1 MKKILFL
8 PLLDSM
14 PSGHHEAAEA
24 VMEYASAYGE
34 NVICQK
40 VDLLSEWNAMIE
52 TQAVKLYK
60 SWIRQA
66 PQVYG
71 MIYRK
76 SAQGSET
83 PRSHKLYE
91 LMFSRIL
98 KQIVER
104 EQPDLIVCTHAL
116 PSYLINYLKE
126 KGECEVPCINVY
138 TDFFI
143 NDIWG
148 ISQIDMHFVPV
159 PLLKRQLME
168 AGISKKRI
176 FVTGIPVS
184 LKIESGQQQPRSESS
199 NLLIFGAGMKGERLM
214 EDVQQAETAGEW
226 RFQVVNGKKQKYA
239 AQVQAGH
246 FPNLHLLPDIASKEK
261 MNALYNRSCALIT
274 KPGGILVSEALTKN
288 LPIFVHDTLPGQEQV
303 NLRFL
308 QEQGV
313 VFRIPKHA
321 NMIEFVQQTLEDEQK
336 MSRYDEN
343 LREFNGQKE
352 LRNPIEVWAVMEGV
366 LEHSRR

>member
-1 MKKILFL
+1 MKKILLL

-24 VMEYASAYGE
+24 VMEYAAAYGGD
-34 NVICQK
+34 VVCRK
-40 VDLLSEWNAMIE
+40 VDLLSEWNSTIE

-71 MIYRK
+71 MIYRNT
-76 SAQGSET
+76 AQGSET

-91 LMFSRIL
+91 LLFSRTL
-98 KQIVER
+98 KQILAR
-104 EQPDLIVCTHAL
+104 EQPDLIICTHAL
-116 PSYLINYLKE
+116 PSHLISRLKE
-126 KGECEVPCINVY
+126 KGECRVPCMNVY

-148 ISQIDMHFVPV
+148 VSQIETHFVPSS
-159 PLLKRQLME
+159 LLKRQLME
-168 AGISKKRI
+168 AGIPGKRI

-184 LKIESGQQQPRSESS
+184 LKIESGTEQLEKPPS

-214 EDVQQAETAGEW
+214 GDIRHAETSEAW
-226 RFQVVNGKKQKYA
+226 SFQVVNAKKQKYA
-239 AQVQAGH
+239 DQIKADE
-246 FPNLHLLPDIASKEK
+246 FPNVRLLPDIASKEK
-261 MNALYNRSCALIT
+261 MNSLYNQSCALIT
-274 KPGGILVSEALTKN
+274 KPGGVLISEALKKR

-313 VFRIPKHA
+313 VFHVPAQA
-321 NMIEFVQQTLEDEQK
+321 NMIEFVRKTLENEQAMNAYK
-336 MSRYDEN
+336 KQ
-343 LREFNGQKE
+343 LKEFAANKE
-352 LRNPIEVWAVMEGV
+352 LHKPEDMWSVMEDL
-366 LEHSRR
+366 LEGARS